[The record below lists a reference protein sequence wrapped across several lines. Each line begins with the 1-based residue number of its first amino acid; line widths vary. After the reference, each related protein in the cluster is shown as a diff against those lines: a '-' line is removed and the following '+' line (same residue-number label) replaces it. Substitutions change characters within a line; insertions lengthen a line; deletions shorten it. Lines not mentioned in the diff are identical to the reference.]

1 MTSNE
6 RWRELKQRVEQYEA
20 AVHLGTVT
28 NHRCNQREHYG
39 FNSAL
44 EWVEEQM
51 EELEKQ

>member
-6 RWRELKQRVEQYEA
+6 RWQELKKRVDQYEA

-28 NHRCNQREHYG
+28 NHRCDQREHYG

-51 EELEKQ
+51 RELEEK